1 VLFKVLKKEYVIILQ
16 LGLPILIGQLGAI
29 ATGFADN
36 IMIGHY
42 STEALASAS
51 FCNNVFNMAIF
62 ACVGFSYGVTPL
74 VGALFAKGEGTRIGQ
89 IMRAASLI
97 NTIFCILVMAIMTV
111 IYLNLEHMGQ
121 PEELLPIIR
130 PYYLTNII
138 GMLPIAL
145 FNVFAQ
151 WSYAINNT
159 RLPMWI
165 VLGGNLLNVIG
176 NYVLIFGH
184 FGFPELG
191 LLGAGISTFIAR
203 AVGPI
208 VIIAVFLTSRSYS
221 QYSNGFKTTR
231 STSDISRQIWRTS
244 LPISLQ
250 MTFETAAFS
259 IAAVMCG
266 MLGKIPLAAYQ
277 IIIITGTLGFC
288 IYYSIGAAV
297 SVRVANAKGREDN
310 GAMRR
315 SAWAGYHILLI
326 IMCMSSLTFVLFGK
340 QIMSIFTDDA
350 AVLTC
355 AVSLIPPLVLYQL
368 GDATQINFASAL
380 RGTANV
386 TPMLWI
392 AFFSYMIIGVPA
404 TYALCFPAGMGI
416 YGIVLSFSVSLFTAA
431 ALFLYNFMRSTR

>member
-1 VLFKVLKKEYVIILQ
+1 VKKEYVIILK

-36 IMIGHY
+36 IMIGRY

-51 FCNNVFNMAIF
+51 FCNNLFNMAIF
-62 ACVGFSYGVTPL
+62 ACLGFTYGVTPM
-74 VGALFAKGEGTRIGQ
+74 VGALFGKGETRRIGQ
-89 IMRAASLI
+89 IMRAATFINIIFALI
-97 NTIFCILVMAIMTV
+97 VMAIMTAV
-111 IYLNLEHMGQ
+111 YLNLEKMGQ
-121 PEELLPIIR
+121 PESLLHLIR
-130 PYYLTNII
+130 PYYLLCII
-138 GMLPIAL
+138 GMLPISL
-145 FNVFAQ
+145 FNVFSQ

-165 VLGGNLLNVIG
+165 VLCCNAFNIVG
-176 NYVLIFGH
+176 NYTLIYGH
-184 FGFPELG
+184 WGLPEMG
-191 LLGAGISTFIAR
+191 LLGAGISTLLSRIL
-203 AVGPI
+203 GPLLI
-208 VIIAVFLTSRSYS
+208 MAVFFTAKKYRPYTD
-221 QYSNGFKTTR
+221 GFKGGKTTAAL
-231 STSDISRQIWRTS
+231 SAETWRTS
-244 LPISLQ
+244 LPIALQ

-310 GAMRR
+310 RAMRR

-350 AVLTC
+350 AVLAC